1 MLPPLD
7 GECTVEKIAVNAVMA
22 GAPVD
27 SVPLL
32 IAAVEAITD
41 EQFNLH
47 AINATTG
54 SVVPALV
61 VNGPIRDQLDI
72 PYGTAC
78 LGGADGNAVSI
89 GRALRLIIRNVGGHV
104 AGTTSQSVYGNPGR
118 VAGLVFGEWEERS
131 PWGTLA
137 APRGIDGDAVTVFGA
152 MGTMNIVDPGNDPAL
167 LLEQIGTSIAYTG
180 SNGYANAITYSEVLV
195 AINPIW
201 AEMIAREYTTA
212 DDVQNAI
219 WRFARRPM
227 SVWPETYH
235 RWFIEGGRVGD
246 DGMVPLVPTPDQVL
260 LTVAGGLGG
269 LHAAALHGWG
279 ETRAATRAVTAASPP
294 RRPSEIALTE

>member
-32 IAAVEAITD
+32 VAAVEAITD

-61 VNGPIRDQLDI
+61 VNGPIRDQLEI

-118 VAGLVFGEWEERS
+118 VAGLVFAEWEDRS

-137 APRGIDGDAVTVFGA
+137 GAPRRRRRRRHRVRSDGHD
-152 MGTMNIVDPGNDPAL
+152 
-167 LLEQIGTSIAYTG
+167 EH
-180 SNGYANAITYSEVLV
+180 
-195 AINPIW
+195 
-201 AEMIAREYTTA
+201 
-212 DDVQNAI
+212 
-219 WRFARRPM
+219 RRPGQR
-227 SVWPETYH
+227 P
-235 RWFIEGGRVGD
+235 
-246 DGMVPLVPTPDQVL
+246 
-260 LTVAGGLGG
+260 
-269 LHAAALHGWG
+269 HAAARTDRHVDRVHRQQRLRERDHLLRGARRHQPDLG
-279 ETRAATRAVTAASPP
+279 RDDRPRVPDGRRRAGRHLAL
-294 RRPSEIALTE
+294 RPSTDERVAGDLPPVVHRG